1 MAICRYLQ
9 NSEAPQHKMSQY
21 LGVYISSFEPFAHTH
36 THSNS
41 GYKLHPSARS
51 LIASLERQ
59 RMRGRSR

>member
-36 THSNS
+36 TL
-41 GYKLHPSARS
+41 KLW
-51 LIASLERQ
+51 L
-59 RMRGRSR
+59 